1 MACLC
6 YIAGWQGFVSCVVLL
21 VLQMVRYI
29 MMGFFKG
36 HQKKMN
42 EETSKRI
49 TASTEIV
56 NNMKFIKVNAL

>member
-1 MACLC
+1 
-6 YIAGWQGFVSCVVLL
+6 VVLL